1 MNNQFSGKEGEG
13 MIKRLKLKN
22 IFKCL
27 TIITFSILVFTPKNA
42 YSGTA
47 IASPSTAEEQDS
59 WLPILIEGSFF
70 YPSNENSF

>member
-1 MNNQFSGKEGEG
+1 

-27 TIITFSILVFTPKNA
+27 AIIIFSILVFTPNNA

-47 IASPSTAEEQDS
+47 IAWPSTAEEQGS
-59 WLPILIEGSFF
+59 WLPVLRKPF
-70 YPSNENSF
+70 

>member
-1 MNNQFSGKEGEG
+1 

-59 WLPILIEGSFF
+59 WLPVLIEGSFF